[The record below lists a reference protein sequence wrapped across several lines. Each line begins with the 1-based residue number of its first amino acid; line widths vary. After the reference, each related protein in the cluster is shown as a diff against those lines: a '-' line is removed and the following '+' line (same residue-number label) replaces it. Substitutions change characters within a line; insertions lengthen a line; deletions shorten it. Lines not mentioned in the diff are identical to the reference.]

1 MAERN
6 REPSIEVVY
15 ATADEQRIVTL
26 QFSPGMT
33 AARAVELSGLL
44 EAYPAIARHER
55 VLGIYGTRVEP
66 ERVLKAGDR
75 VEICRPLDVDPRT
88 MRRTLA
94 ASGKVMGGAKKGA
107 RE

>member
-1 MAERN
+1 MAEKSAAT
-6 REPSIEVVY
+6 SIEVVY
-15 ATADEQRIVTL
+15 ATADEQYIVTV

-44 EAYPAIARHER
+44 EAYPAIAGHDR
-55 VLGIYGTRVEP
+55 VLGIYGIRVEP
-66 ERVLKAGDR
+66 EHLLAPGDR
-75 VEICRPLDVDPRT
+75 VEICRPLNVDPRT
-88 MRRTLA
+88 LRRILA